1 MQTESASFT
10 AADLPRFFEEILV
23 WDVRA
28 TADRLRRANAR
39 VHQLAARIPDGA
51 PSDSAEWNAKEVLA
65 HIVVLSR
72 AYGVFGYMVAKGKL
86 TELPLESVITQ
97 RDVVGAEMAARPVA
111 DIVAE
116 LDRQNQRTLEFLAG
130 ATPEELRRTV
140 KVEYGEITAEHVI
153 RVPLVSH
160 FEQHLDQLEA
170 ALA

>member
-1 MQTESASFT
+1 
-10 AADLPRFFEEILV
+10 
-23 WDVRA
+23 
-28 TADRLRRANAR
+28 
-39 VHQLAARIPDGA
+39 
-51 PSDSAEWNAKEVLA
+51 
-65 HIVVLSR
+65 
-72 AYGVFGYMVAKGKL
+72 
-86 TELPLESVITQ
+86 VITQ